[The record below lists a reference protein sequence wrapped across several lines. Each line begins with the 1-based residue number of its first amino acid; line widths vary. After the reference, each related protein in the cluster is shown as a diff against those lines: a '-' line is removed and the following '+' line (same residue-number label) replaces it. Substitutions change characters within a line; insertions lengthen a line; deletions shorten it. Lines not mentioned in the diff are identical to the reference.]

1 MNLFESQI
9 NNLNLSPSMKQSII
23 ELRKVC
29 LESDVGGMP
38 NLDFEKQQAEAAKNR
53 AAFNA
58 IKDTINLAMKEVG
71 ENLPSN
77 VEGEALGQAVLKR
90 IQDKYCPQFDKTY
103 GEGWGKKLDMEAKK
117 RLHKLALL

>member
-9 NNLNLSPSMKQSII
+9 NNLNLDQSMKKSVI

-38 NLDFEKQQAEAAKNR
+38 NLDFEKQKAEAEKTR

-103 GEGWGKKLDMEAKK
+103 GDGWGQKLDMEAKK